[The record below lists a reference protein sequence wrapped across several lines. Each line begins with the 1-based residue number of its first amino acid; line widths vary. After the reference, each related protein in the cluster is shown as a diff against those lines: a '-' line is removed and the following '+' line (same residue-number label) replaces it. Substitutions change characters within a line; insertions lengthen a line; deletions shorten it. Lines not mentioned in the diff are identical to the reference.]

1 MPDDM
6 TTPDPVLLL
15 WQVAEGDEEALRQ
28 LYVAYR
34 PRLRRYLWHQLDGDG
49 HAVEE
54 ALQDTFLAV
63 WRTAGGYRGE
73 AKVATWLFQIAHYV
87 ALRTRKAAARR
98 GWSEGD
104 LERSEEAAIPM
115 ATSPEDMVL
124 GQLSLDEAL
133 SRLSVKHRA
142 VLHLVFQQGFTAE
155 EAAQILGVPVGTVK
169 SRMSY
174 ARRALQ
180 RALDCWVPEDARH
193 DA

>member
-1 MPDDM
+1 
-6 TTPDPVLLL
+6 
-15 WQVAEGDEEALRQ
+15 
-28 LYVAYR
+28 
-34 PRLRRYLWHQLDGDG
+34 
-49 HAVEE
+49 
-54 ALQDTFLAV
+54 
-63 WRTAGGYRGE
+63 
-73 AKVATWLFQIAHYV
+73 
-87 ALRTRKAAARR
+87 
-98 GWSEGD
+98 
-104 LERSEEAAIPM
+104 M